1 MGRLAKYSQISC
13 AVNPACGREV
23 EYGLSAALEKKSV
36 MIVGGGIAGM
46 EAARVA
52 TLRGHVVT
60 LYEKSDRLGG
70 VGPSLPHHLERAV
83 YRIRK
88 SGRVT
93 WMQADAIACA
103 LGYHPSEIYGN
114 EWWSE

>member
-1 MGRLAKYSQISC
+1 MTWTEDDFLPAAPLLAVVPKYEQ
-13 AVNPACGREV
+13 
-23 EYGLSAALEKKSV
+23 
-36 MIVGGGIAGM
+36 AGFGDGF
-46 EAARVA
+46 E
-52 TLRGHVVT
+52 
-60 LYEKSDRLGG
+60 RLGG
-70 VGPSLPHHLERAV
+70 VGPSLPQHLERSV

-114 EWWSE
+114 EWWVE